1 MAEEILNVPVIV
13 GDEEE
18 ILSFK
23 LDDDVLT
30 LELKGTVVCK
40 ASWFENMED
49 EFKRMLQIW
58 GSNNAETHTTDSNES

>member
-1 MAEEILNVPVIV
+1 MNKMAEEILNVPVIV
-13 GDEEE
+13 GEEEE

-30 LELKGTVVCK
+30 LELKGKEVCR
-40 ASWFENMED
+40 ASWFGNMED

-58 GSNNAETHTTDSNES
+58 GLDDAET